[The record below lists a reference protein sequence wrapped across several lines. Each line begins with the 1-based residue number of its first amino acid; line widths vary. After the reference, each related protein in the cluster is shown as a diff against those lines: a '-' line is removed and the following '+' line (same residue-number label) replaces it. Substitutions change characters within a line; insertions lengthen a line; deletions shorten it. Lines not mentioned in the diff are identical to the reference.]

1 VFCFSPFSGLDRP
14 ARFDVFAM
22 PSRFHTSFTGKVSIV
37 YHDSVTAH
45 RIPAP
50 PFPTT
55 TTTGK
60 KRIYLV
66 NEECMSLPSSVFE
79 WKTGGKKVEG
89 FGAFVTHTDERR
101 LAPAKLLSLF
111 FFFFFILSQHP
122 STNYTRQP
130 KLPSTF
136 SSNDN
141 SMMRNRATKR
151 FVIQSTENC

>member
-1 VFCFSPFSGLDRP
+1 MYVFAQFCFWMENG
-14 ARFDVFAM
+14 
-22 PSRFHTSFTGKVSIV
+22 
-37 YHDSVTAH
+37 
-45 RIPAP
+45 
-50 PFPTT
+50 
-55 TTTGK
+55 
-60 KRIYLV
+60 
-66 NEECMSLPSSVFE
+66 
-79 WKTGGKKVEG
+79 GGKKVEG

-101 LAPAKLLSLF
+101 LAPVKLLSLF

-151 FVIQSTENC
+151 FVIQSTENCWLETRPWAKCFWKRYIRVARSKSGVPNRIHQQNRQLALLSLSFAVCIAFSLWFNFRLFKKINK